1 MAVISGIVGGVASAA
16 SGVAG
21 AIKKKKAKKKRAA
34 AAQQQQAEALI
45 GPLDVPDDVRIES
58 LGPAPGEVGVA
69 ASPEVEEEEDAPGLL
84 ASMLMNQAETKFN
97 FKT

>member
-1 MAVISGIVGGVASAA
+1 MAVVSGIVGGALGLASC
-16 SGVAG
+16 VAG
-21 AIKKKKAKKKRAA
+21 AVKKKKAKKKAA
-34 AAQQQQAEALI
+34 AAAEQQQAEALI
-45 GPLDVPDDVRIES
+45 GPLDVPDYVRRES